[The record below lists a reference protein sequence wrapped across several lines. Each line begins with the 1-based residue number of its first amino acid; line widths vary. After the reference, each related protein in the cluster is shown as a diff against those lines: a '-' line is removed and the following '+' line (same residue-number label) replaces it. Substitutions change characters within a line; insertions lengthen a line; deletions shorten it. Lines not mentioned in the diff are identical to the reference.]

1 MNSTHRRFRHVIFG
15 KPLRML
21 ICAGLASG
29 ITALTTQMI
38 VSSAG
43 QHEYQ
48 TARIAHISSAQ
59 MTPAHA
65 DRDRDRRITVARLR

>member
-1 MNSTHRRFRHVIFG
+1 MNSTHSRLRRVIFG
-15 KPLRML
+15 KSLRL
-21 ICAGLASG
+21 AICAGLAG
-29 ITALTTQMI
+29 AITALTTQAI

-48 TARIAHISSAQ
+48 SARIAQIVSTQ

-65 DRDRDRRITVARLR
+65 DRDSDRRITVARLR